1 MVERSKAVRW
11 KPEDGRPQTGVPAAP
26 TFRPTTEEFKDPV
39 AYIDSIRPQAEKCAR
54 AGLAIMPCAES
65 VSRAA
70 CGQPHSLQACDCVLV
85 LGLMG
90 TLSRK

>member
-39 AYIDSIRPQAEKCAR
+39 AYIDSIRPQAEKCALR
-54 AGLAIMPCAES
+54 WFMPSCHEQKRVKSSMWPATFAAGL
-65 VSRAA
+65 
-70 CGQPHSLQACDCVLV
+70 SL
-85 LGLMG
+85 
-90 TLSRK
+90 